1 MGIGLP
7 ELVIIAVALLA
18 IAGVAIFIRRLA
30 RGNK

>member
-7 ELVIIAVALLA
+7 ELVIIAATVLA